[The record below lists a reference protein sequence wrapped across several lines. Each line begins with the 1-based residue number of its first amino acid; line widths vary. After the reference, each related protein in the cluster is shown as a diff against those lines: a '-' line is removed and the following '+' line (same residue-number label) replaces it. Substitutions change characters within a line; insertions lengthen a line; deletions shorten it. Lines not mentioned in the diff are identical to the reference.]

1 MINFEENIF
10 WLSKQAKMIYL
21 FWGGGAGVVSSF
33 MTQNGSSIA
42 LTLILGFTG
51 ALGGGLAKL
60 LVDIIAKKY
69 DYKLKLSKQ
78 EKEHYEELRKK
89 EMEELLLKKEE
100 ELLKQGR

>member
-33 MTQNGSSIA
+33 MTQNGSSIV
-42 LTLILGFTG
+42 LTLVLGFTG
-51 ALGGGLAKL
+51 ALGGALAKL
-60 LVDIIAKKY
+60 LVDVIAKKY
-69 DYKLKLSKQ
+69 EYKLRLNQ
-78 EKEHYEELRKK
+78 YEKTHYEELKRK
-89 EMEELLLKKEE
+89 EQEELLLKREE

>member
-1 MINFEENIF
+1 MINFEDNIF
-10 WLSKQAKMIYL
+10 WLSRQAKMIYL
-21 FWGGGAGVVSSF
+21 FWGGGAGIISSF

-60 LVDIIAKKY
+60 LVDYIAKKH
-69 DYKLKLSKQ
+69 DYKLRLNKL
-78 EKEHYEELRKK
+78 EKEHYEELKRKA
-89 EMEELLLKKEE
+89 EEELLLAKEE